1 MTYKAQLYRVRRLLG
16 ASMSKLHFDHLAEVR
31 SIVCLCVHMS
41 ICPSGVCAA
50 AGMCMEH
57 MVIMVVLIAHA

>member
-1 MTYKAQLYRVRRLLG
+1 
-16 ASMSKLHFDHLAEVR
+16 MSKLHFDHLAEVR